1 MSGSII
7 ERHLP
12 HGGRTLAERDGDVD
26 PEKNEDHRRNLYRAS
41 PPDSA
46 SFKDRIA
53 HFTWPWFATTMST
66 GALAVVLGQTPNKF
80 DGLQTIGKIFFI
92 LDLVLFGLFNVAM
105 ALRAYWFPRRF
116 LASLHHPVEGLFFG
130 SYWVSV
136 SLLLNC
142 MQAYGVPSTGPWLI
156 KAINVLFWI
165 YCAIVLV
172 VAIGQYYVLFQEERL
187 RITDAVPAWIFPIY
201 PLLVIG
207 PMAGTM
213 VPSQPHHS
221 ALPMWIGAV
230 MLQGLAWIV
239 ALMMYAMYMQ
249 RLMTSSLPAPS
260 TRPGMYVSV
269 GPAGYTAAGLVSLG
283 VQAPNILYTNAFTQN
298 SIPDGDIVRVVG
310 TMSGI
315 FIILFAFWFFCIS
328 TVAVVAGVR
337 RMTFTL
343 NWWAVSRANTL
354 TSSQKKYIVANTSP
368 VRLPQRRHDPRSNP
382 SRQRPQQPSHQRHL
396 QRFDY
401 PTRHHVAHHSCCAY
415 PSAVGR
421 QDHVAWKRRRQ
432 RYAEPGMGKVL
443 GVIEVTFQLCRVRL
457 VCFSFMFVVTICM
470 SARRLHAWYDC
481 LHIIA

>member
-1 MSGSII
+1 MEGII
-7 ERHLP
+7 ERHHP
-12 HGGRTLAERDGDVD
+12 SGGRTLAEREGNSD
-26 PEKNEDHRRNLYRAS
+26 PEKNEDDRRNLYCAS

-46 SFKDRIA
+46 GFKDRIA

-80 DGLQTIGKIFFI
+80 DGLETIGKIFFI

-105 ALRAYWFPRRF
+105 ALRACWFPKRF
-116 LASLHHPVEGLFFG
+116 IASLHHPVEGLFFG

-165 YCAIVLV
+165 YCAVVLT

-213 VPSQPHHS
+213 VPSQPHYN
-221 ALPMWIGAV
+221 ALPMWVGAV

-269 GPAGYTAAGLVSLG
+269 GPAGYTAAGLISLG
-283 VQAPNILYTNAFTQN
+283 VQAPNVLYTDAFTQN
-298 SIPDGDIVRVVG
+298 AIPDGDIVRVIG

-315 FIILFAFWFFCIS
+315 FVILFAFWFFCIS

-337 RMTFTL
+337 KMTFTL
-343 NWWAVSRANTL
+343 NWWAVSDANSITAAL
-354 TSSQKKYIVANTSP
+354 GIILLIVS
-368 VRLPQRRHDPRSNP
+368 
-382 SRQRPQQPSHQRHL
+382 
-396 QRFDY
+396 
-401 PTRHHVAHHSCCAY
+401 
-415 PSAVGR
+415 
-421 QDHVAWKRRRQ
+421 
-432 RYAEPGMGKVL
+432 
-443 GVIEVTFQLCRVRL
+443 
-457 VCFSFMFVVTICM
+457 
-470 SARRLHAWYDC
+470 
-481 LHIIA
+481 